1 MKNILAVIVF
11 YFQNSLFCNKE
22 KGFLWVYFSLMFSLY
37 LIIQSSVK
45 LYKQYDIFN
54 TVYLTFGII
63 LLTIYLIKAFEPS
76 YQKHKII
83 KKHFEYKGIR
93 DFYKNN
99 L

>member
-11 YFQNSLFCNKE
+11 YFQNSLFYNKE

-37 LIIQSSVK
+37 LIIQSSFK

-54 TVYLTFGII
+54 VVYLIFGII
-63 LLTIYLIKAFEPS
+63 LLAVYLIKAFQPS
-76 YQKHKII
+76 YKKHKII
-83 KKHFEYKGIR
+83 KKHFEYKGVA